1 MAQGEWS
8 QGDWSYAAA
17 DDLLGEPQ
25 GRRSTSAF
33 ATSDRMVLRAFPV
46 MTAEPNSQRLAVST
60 RRADDPTQSASAI
73 RLLLVDDNA
82 DAVDSM
88 AMLLTVR
95 GATVKTASL
104 GAEVV
109 DLASAFQPH
118 VVVLDISLPDMD
130 GYEVCGLLRREPWAE
145 RIGIVAL
152 TGWGADAHVSNAKG
166 AVFDH
171 HVLKPA
177 HPDALL
183 LLCQSLRRD

>member
-1 MAQGEWS
+1 
-8 QGDWSYAAA
+8 
-17 DDLLGEPQ
+17 
-25 GRRSTSAF
+25 
-33 ATSDRMVLRAFPV
+33 MVLRAFPV